1 MEILKLFDGNIP
13 SLIVMGML
21 FLATTLI
28 NNGYLSKF
36 LKSKGKDST
45 EGKEGKGESIACLIE
60 RMDSE
65 VSKLAKRVGY
75 IDKSAQMANIHNEK
89 LNIVDRLRAFDCY
102 LRLGGNGFVAE
113 YAITELILPHKN
125 EWLREQHEATMDI
138 YCQKYHERIAEIKK
152 RIGIAA

>member
-1 MEILKLFDGNIP
+1 MELLGNFNGGWP
-13 SLIVMGML
+13 YLIAVIIVVIGG
-21 FLATTLI
+21 ALI
-28 NNGYLSKF
+28 NNGYLSKL
-36 LKSKGKDST
+36 LKSRGKGKPMSDLVDHIK
-45 EGKEGKGESIACLIE
+45 EIDGKITTLSC
-60 RMDSE
+60 E
-65 VSKLAKRVGY
+65 VAELAKRVGY

-89 LNIVDRLRAFDCY
+89 LNIVD
-102 LRLGGNGFVAE
+102 RLGGNGFVAE